1 MTVVIRDPD
10 LAAEVQRARAGTD
23 ADRYTEV
30 WDGVVV
36 LPAVP
41 NNEHQRMVTR
51 LCVPFSAVVNWD
63 AGDGVLPGANVS
75 DRTPDWKEN
84 YRCPDVVVALAG
96 GRAKDCGSHWC
107 GGPDLVVEI
116 QSPGDEPRD
125 KLDFYAAVGCREVL
139 VIDRDPW
146 AMELYRLD
154 AGELRSVGRSDE
166 ANPAEMASAVLP
178 ITLRLRPGSP
188 RPGVVVTHT
197 ATGQTWTA

>member
-1 MTVVIRDPD
+1 MTVLIRDPD
-10 LAAEVQRARAGTD
+10 LAAEVKKARAETD

-30 WDGVVV
+30 WNGVVV
-36 LPAVP
+36 MPAVP
-41 NNEHQRMVTR
+41 NNEHQKIVTR
-51 LCVPFSAVVNWD
+51 LCVPFSSVIDWE
-63 AGDGVLPGANVS
+63 AGDAVLPGANVS

-96 GRAKDCGSHWC
+96 GRAKDCGTHWC

-116 QSPGDEPRD
+116 QSPSDEPRD

-146 AMELYRLD
+146 ALELYRLD
-154 AGELRSVGRSDE
+154 GGELRSVGRSDE
-166 ANPAEMASAVLP
+166 ANPTELSSGVLP
-178 ITLRLRPGSP
+178 LTFHLRPGSP
-188 RPGVVVTHT
+188 RPAVVVTHP